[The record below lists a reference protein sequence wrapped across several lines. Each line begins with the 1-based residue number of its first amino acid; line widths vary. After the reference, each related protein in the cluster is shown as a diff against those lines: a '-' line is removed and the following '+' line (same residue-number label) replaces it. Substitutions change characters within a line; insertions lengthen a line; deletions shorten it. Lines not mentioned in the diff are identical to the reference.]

1 MLDINKMSQ
10 QTYEQKFKTGLLQF
24 LDELIEQ
31 YPTYPSIV
39 IVRIFIKDKIS
50 ANKSISTFVEK
61 VLPYYTLIQKRNEV
75 LFTDLDV
82 IYKSCFGATSKKS
95 VENLKTIWTGSDD
108 DNKKAIWRWI
118 DFFAML
124 SNKYHKKFMK
134 NLNLESEQERM
145 DKLYN

>member
-1 MLDINKMSQ
+1 MSQ
-10 QTYEQKFKTGLLQF
+10 QTYEHKFKTSLLQF

-50 ANKSISTFVEK
+50 AKNSISTFVEK
-61 VLPYYTLIQKRNEV
+61 VLPYHTLVEKKNEI
-75 LFTDLDV
+75 LFTELDV
-82 IYKSCFGATSKKS
+82 IYKSCFGATTKRS
-95 VENLKTIWTGSDD
+95 VENLKTIWTKSDD

-118 DFFAML
+118 DFFTML
-124 SNKYHKKFMK
+124 STKYHKKFMTHISLK
-134 NLNLESEQERM
+134 SEQERI